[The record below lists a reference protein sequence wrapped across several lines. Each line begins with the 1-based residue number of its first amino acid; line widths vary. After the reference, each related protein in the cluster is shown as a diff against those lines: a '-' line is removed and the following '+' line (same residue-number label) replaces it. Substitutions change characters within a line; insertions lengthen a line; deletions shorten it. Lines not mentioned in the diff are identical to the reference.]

1 MSLPLVSCVAR
12 RPFWLAV
19 ALFSAFSL
27 YSIRATA
34 QTTIST
40 GSIVGTV
47 TDPTGA
53 VVPSARITITDRATG
68 QTLTATSTSSGT
80 YNSGALLP
88 GNYLVNV
95 GAKGFK
101 TVALSIT
108 VQVGVTANGNVTLE
122 LGEEKTIVEVAE
134 AAVRVNTDQATIQ
147 DVLTAQQI
155 QQLPI
160 NGRNFLDL
168 AQLEPGVQIQD
179 GANFDPTK
187 NGFSSI
193 SFSGRFGRTARIE
206 VDGLDISD
214 ETVGTTTQNIPA
226 SSIQEFQV
234 ESSSL
239 DLSTELTS
247 SGAVNV
253 STKSGSN
260 SVHGEGFGFG
270 RWDDTAARIAP
281 ESLFFRREQ
290 FGANVGGPILK
301 DKLFFFMDW
310 ERTRQ
315 DLADPV
321 LLGDPFTALSGGLNA
336 PFKEHEAL
344 GRLDWQVKPSVRAFY
359 RFTYNIHSDQVPFIP
374 NTYQPFFN
382 RDHTQ
387 DHAAG
392 IDFNTGT
399 FTHSVRFGFLRF
411 ANEIDVV
418 TDHSLVNPAPNIEL
432 AIGADPFCITP
443 GADEFCS
450 GPNFLAPQATLQH
463 DLQFKYD
470 GSKVVRSHI
479 LRYGVAVNRILGG
492 GFAGFLREAPAVGS
506 PLTSETEAA
515 AAAGPFPGGASNPLN
530 YPAESII
537 LGNGQGFSTDIPQF
551 GYAGSGEFD
560 TRFSWYIGDTWKA
573 KRNLAVNFGLRY
585 VRDTGRDDANLPPV
599 PILNE
604 FAPGL
609 GRRTNQPNKNF
620 APQLGI
626 AWDPANSGK
635 TVIRAGAG
643 LFYENAIWNN
653 VLFDAPARLPTGLFL
668 GFMPVTGSSI
678 TLPTGVT
685 VDTSGLLGAPIGTV
699 ANQVAGLERQFAAAT
714 IAAGAQANAS
724 YIGNA
729 LTDSYFT
736 STNLISPDYRT
747 PYSLQ
752 FNVGVERQIRPGTV
766 LSVDYIR
773 NTAKHLLLYYDTNH
787 VGAARTLNTAAATNA
802 INATL
807 AACGVSSIAQA
818 ISGCTSSSAIGAR
831 PATISDFASNGLDSG
846 YALFGGYPASAYG
859 LTPATGAAFPGIN
872 PNLGAN
878 QMLFPIGFSDYN
890 ALQVSF
896 KQNVRNPLPHV
907 KGLNIVASYSL
918 SRFNSQS
925 RDQDFINAA
934 WDFDNINHYTGPNGL
949 DRTHQFS
956 FGGVTDLPYALRVSL
971 VTHIDTALP
980 VTLLLPATGAPG
992 EIFRTDITGDGTEA
1006 GAVNASQ
1013 GDILPGTN
1021 VGAFGRS
1028 VKAANINTVIA
1039 NYNSKYSGQLTPA
1052 GQALVSA
1059 GLFTAD
1065 QLKALGAVTP
1075 TVASAPQGQVGPA
1088 GLFTADL
1095 RLAWELKLW
1104 KGHESFVLEPNVAVF
1119 NLFNSA
1125 NYDGPAQP
1133 LVGVLNGTVGSA
1145 NGTTYGARTN
1155 RITLGSGVYALGA
1168 PRVFEWGMRI
1178 TF

>member
-1 MSLPLVSCVAR
+1 MLESGRSYSYGTVLPL
-12 RPFWLAV
+12 LAV
-19 ALFSAFSL
+19 AVLACL
-27 YSIRATA
+27 TTQPARTLA

-40 GSIVGTV
+40 GSILGTV
-47 TDPTGA
+47 SDQTGA
-53 VVPSARITITDRATG
+53 VVPGARVTITNKANGQSRSLVTTG
-68 QTLTATSTSSGT
+68 SGT
-80 YNSGALLP
+80 YESGPLQP
-88 GNYLVNV
+88 GEYTVRV
-95 GAKGFK
+95 EAKGFQ
-101 TVALSIT
+101 TYELPVT
-108 VQVGVTANGNVTLE
+108 VQVGVTSTGDVRLSVGQET
-122 LGEEKTIVEVAE
+122 TVVEVE
-134 AAVRVNTDQATIQ
+134 ASAVQVNTSQATIQ
-147 DVLTAQQI
+147 DVITADQI
-155 QQLPI
+155 RALPI

-226 SSIQEFQV
+226 SGIQEFQA

-239 DLSTELTS
+239 DLTTELTS

-253 STKSGSN
+253 STKSGTN
-260 SVHGEGFGFG
+260 DVHGEAFGFG
-270 RWDDTAARIAP
+270 RWHNTAARIAP
-281 ESLFFRREQ
+281 EDVFSRRQQ
-290 FGANVGGPILK
+290 FGGNVGGPIKK

-321 LLGDPFTALSGGLNA
+321 LLGDPFTSLSGGLNS
-336 PFKEHEAL
+336 PFKEHEAM
-344 GRLDWQVKPSVRAFY
+344 GRLDWVVTPTVRAFY

-392 IDFNTGT
+392 VDFNTGL
-399 FTHSVRFGFLRF
+399 FMHSIRFGFLRF

-418 TDHSLVNPAPNIEL
+418 TDHSLINPAPNLEL
-432 AIGADPFCITP
+432 AIGADPFCLAA
-443 GADEFCS
+443 GADAFCS
-450 GPNFLAPQATLQH
+450 GPNFLAPQATLQTN
-463 DLQFKYD
+463 LQFKYD
-470 GSKVVRSHI
+470 GSKVTGPHV
-479 LRYGVAVNRILGG
+479 LRYGIAVNRILGG
-492 GFAGFLREAPAVGS
+492 GFAGFLKEAPAVGS
-506 PLTSETEAA
+506 PLTSDTEAK

-530 YPAESII
+530 YPANSII
-537 LGNGQGFSTDIPQF
+537 LGNGQGFSTAIPGF
-551 GYAGSGEFD
+551 GYPGSGEFD
-560 TRFSWYIGDTWKA
+560 TRFSWYFGDTWKA
-573 KRNLAVNFGLRY
+573 KPNLAINLGIRY

-604 FAPGL
+604 FGPGL

-620 APQLGI
+620 APQVGI
-626 AWDPANSGK
+626 AWDPAKNGK

-643 LFYENAIWNN
+643 LFYENAVFNN
-653 VLFDAPARLPTGLFL
+653 VLFDAPARLQKGLFL
-668 GFMPVTGSSI
+668 GFLPVSGSSI
-678 TLPTGVT
+678 TLPTGQVVST
-685 VDTSGLLGAPIGTV
+685 AGILGAPIGTV
-699 ANQVAGLERQFAAAT
+699 ANQIAALETQYAAAT
-714 IAAGAQANAS
+714 IAAGPQSNGS

-729 LTDSYFT
+729 LTDNYFF

-766 LSVDYIR
+766 LSVDYAR

-787 VGAARTLNTAAATNA
+787 VGAARNLNTAAAINA
-802 INATL
+802 INITNQAFGCPVGTAGINCAI
-807 AACGVSSIAQA
+807 AA
-818 ISGCTSSSAIGAR
+818 GAHITDYAGNR
-831 PATISDFASNGLDSG
+831 LDSG
-846 YALFGGYPASAYG
+846 YALYGGSPASASG
-859 LTPATGAAFPGIN
+859 LTPSTGAAFPGIN

-878 QMLFPIGFSDYN
+878 QMLFPIGSSDYN
-890 ALQVSF
+890 ALLVSL

-907 KGLNIVASYSL
+907 KAMNLTASYSL
-918 SRFNSQS
+918 SRFNSQA

-934 WDFDNINHYTGPNGL
+934 TDFDNINHYVGPNGL

-956 FGGVTDLPYALRVSL
+956 FGGVADLPYALRVSL
-971 VTHIDTALP
+971 VSHIYTALP
-980 VTLLLPATGAPG
+980 VTLFLPATGAPG
-992 EIFRTDITGDGTEA
+992 EIFRTDITGDGTEG
-1006 GAVNASQ
+1006 GAVNASE
-1013 GDILPGTN
+1013 GDVLPGTN
-1021 VGAFGRS
+1021 IGSFGRS
-1028 VKAANINTVIA
+1028 VTAGTINTVIN
-1039 NYNSKYSGQLTPA
+1039 NYNTKYASQLTPA

-1059 GLFTAD
+1059 GLFTTD

-1075 TVASAPQGQVGPA
+1075 TVAAAPSGQVGPA

-1095 RLAWELKLW
+1095 RLAWELKP
-1104 KGHESFVLEPNVAVF
+1104 GRSHESFVIEPNIACF

-1133 LVGVLNGTVGSA
+1133 LNGVLSGTVGSA
-1145 NGTTYGARTN
+1145 NGTTYGQRTN

>member
-1 MSLPLVSCVAR
+1 V
-12 RPFWLAV
+12 
-19 ALFSAFSL
+19 
-27 YSIRATA
+27 
-34 QTTIST
+34 TT
-40 GSIVGTV
+40 
-47 TDPTGA
+47 
-53 VVPSARITITDRATG
+53 
-68 QTLTATSTSSGT
+68 TSTSSGT

-88 GNYLVNV
+88 GDYVV
-95 GAKGFK
+95 RVEAKSFK
-101 TVALSIT
+101 TVTLPLTI
-108 VQVGVTANGNVTLE
+108 QVGVTANGNVTLE
-122 LGEEKTIVEVAE
+122 LGEEKTVIQVQES
-134 AAVRVNTDQATIQ
+134 AVQVSTVQATIQ

-168 AQLEPGVQIQD
+168 AQLEPGIQIQD

-193 SFSGRFGRTARIE
+193 SFSGRYGRTARIE

-226 SSIQEFQV
+226 SGIQEFQV

-253 STKSGSN
+253 STKSGTN
-260 SVHGEGFGFG
+260 ALHGEGFGFG
-270 RWDDTAARIAP
+270 RWHNTAARIAP
-281 ESLFFRREQ
+281 EDLFFRREQ
-290 FGANVGGPILK
+290 FGANVGGPIIK

-321 LLGDPFTALSGGLNA
+321 LLGDPFTGLSGHLNS

-344 GRLDWQVKPSVRAFY
+344 GRLDWEIKPSVRAFY
-359 RFTYNIHSDQVPFIP
+359 RFTYNIHSDQVPYIP
-374 NTYQPFFN
+374 NTYQPFLN

-392 IDFNTGT
+392 IDFNTGA
-399 FTHSVRFGFLRF
+399 FTHSIRFGFLRF

-418 TDHSLVNPAPNIEL
+418 TDRSLVNPAPNIEL
-432 AIGADPFCITP
+432 AIGADPYCLTP
-443 GADEFCS
+443 GVDEFCS
-450 GPNFLAPQATLQH
+450 GPNFLAPQTTLQH
-463 DLQFKYD
+463 NLQFKYD
-470 GSKVVRSHI
+470 GSKVIRSHI
-479 LRYGVAVNRILGG
+479 LRYGVGVNRILGG
-492 GFAGFLREAPAVGS
+492 GFTGFLKQGPAVGS

-515 AAAGPFPGGASNPLN
+515 AASGPYPGGASNPLN
-530 YPAESII
+530 YPVESII
-537 LGNGQGFSTDIPQF
+537 LGNGQGMSTAIPQF
-551 GYAGSGEFD
+551 GYPGSGQFD

-585 VRDTGRDDANLPPV
+585 VRDTGRDDANLAPV

-620 APQLGI
+620 APQVGI

-643 LFYENAIWNN
+643 LFYENAVFNN
-653 VLFDAPARLPTGLFL
+653 VLYDAPARLPTGLFL
-668 GFMPVTGSSI
+668 GFLPVTGSSI
-678 TLPTGVT
+678 TLPTGAT
-685 VDTSGLLGAPIGTV
+685 VDTSGILGSPIGTV
-699 ANQVAGLERQFAAAT
+699 ANQIAALEAQYAAAT
-714 IAAGAQANAS
+714 VAAGPQANGS

-729 LTDSYFT
+729 LTDGYFFG
-736 STNLISPDYRT
+736 TNLISPDYRT

-752 FNVGVERQIRPGTV
+752 FNVGVQRQIRSGTV

-773 NTAKHLLLYYDTNH
+773 NTAKHLLLAYDTNH
-787 VGAARTLNTAAATNA
+787 VGAARYLNKNAALNA

-807 AACGVSSIAQA
+807 SACGVATIDAAIAA
-818 ISGCTSSSAIGAR
+818 CPGLYPTGGGAS
-831 PATISDFASNGLDSG
+831 ISDFASMGLDSG
-846 YALFGGYPASAYG
+846 YALFGGSPASAYG
-859 LTPATGAAFPGIN
+859 LTPDTGAAFPGIN

-878 QMLFPIGFSDYN
+878 QMLFPIAFSDYR
-890 ALQVSF
+890 ALQVSL
-896 KQNVRNPLPHV
+896 KQNVHNPLPHV
-907 KGLNIVASYSL
+907 KGLNLTASYCL
-918 SRFNSQS
+918 SRTHSQS
-925 RDQDFINAA
+925 QDQDFINYAT
-934 WDFDNINHYTGPNGL
+934 DNDNINHYIGPNGL

-956 FGGVTDLPYALRVSL
+956 FGGVMDLPYALRVSL
-971 VTHIDTALP
+971 VSHVDTALP
-980 VTLLLPATGAPG
+980 VTLYLPATGAPG
-992 EIFRTDITGDGTEA
+992 EIFRTDITGDGTEG

-1013 GDILPGTN
+1013 GDVLPGTN
-1021 VGAFGRS
+1021 IGSFGRS
-1028 VKAANINTVIA
+1028 VKASNINTVIT
-1039 NYNSKYSGQLTPA
+1039 NYNNTYAGQLTPA

-1059 GLFTAD
+1059 GLFTVD
-1065 QLKALGAVTP
+1065 ELKALGAVTP
-1075 TVASAPQGQVGPA
+1075 TVPLAPSGQVGPG

-1104 KGHESFVLEPNVAVF
+1104 KGHESFVVEPNVSVF

-1133 LVGVLNGTVGSA
+1133 LSGVLSGTVGSA
-1145 NGTTYGARTN
+1145 NGTTYAQRIN